1 MSRLGLTFHFDYFDR
16 GLASPYELV
25 YAIIVAV
32 DKPPVCL
39 ACFSLSVLSLFIK
52 LLPVSIKLDL

>member
-25 YAIIVAV
+25 YAIIVAA
-32 DKPPVCL
+32 DKPPVY
-39 ACFSLSVLSLFIK
+39 LS
-52 LLPVSIKLDL
+52 